1 MSRKSHQYFFVILK
15 EEASFSTIVFN
26 KLHIWSN
33 GGMQLNANKTRSN
46 EWKLIKDENCS
57 LSPIKE
63 NKANNNAVLLIPIGW
78 AISGTFSVLYLSK
91 LMVNFKT
98 SAQKL
103 TICMCVGGR
112 RKISFFRNC
121 VQ

>member
-1 MSRKSHQYFFVILK
+1 
-15 EEASFSTIVFN
+15 
-26 KLHIWSN
+26 
-33 GGMQLNANKTRSN
+33 MQLNANKTRSN

-63 NKANNNAVLLIPIGW
+63 NKANNNAALLIPIGW
-78 AISGTFSVLYLSK
+78 AISGTFSELYLSK

-103 TICMCVGGR
+103 TISMCVGGR